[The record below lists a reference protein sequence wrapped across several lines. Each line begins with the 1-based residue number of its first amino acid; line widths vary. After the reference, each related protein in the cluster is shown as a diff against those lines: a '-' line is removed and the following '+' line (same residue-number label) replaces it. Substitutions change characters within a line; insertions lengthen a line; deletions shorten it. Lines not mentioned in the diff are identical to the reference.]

1 MESID
6 NLTKAFRFQYERFH
20 LGCDA
25 IEETGAWDKEKFGEM
40 GAFYENDLLS
50 MILRVIVADGKI
62 SEKETYD
69 NCRAAIGES
78 FDVKFKNGVECMKNI
93 NVKLAALYSELLG
106 TICDILIA
114 SDGEISPDEIQEA
127 QRIKSL
133 LSDITSA

>member
-1 MESID
+1 
-6 NLTKAFRFQYERFH
+6 
-20 LGCDA
+20 
-25 IEETGAWDKEKFGEM
+25 
-40 GAFYENDLLS
+40 

-62 SEKETYD
+62 SEKEVEYLNRNFAFDYTVESLAETYD

>member
-1 MESID
+1 M
-6 NLTKAFRFQYERFH
+6 NGLMAGL
-20 LGCDA
+20 LGDYNVHPDTVLEVSDA
-25 IEETGAWDKEKFGEM
+25 E
-40 GAFYENDLLS
+40 
-50 MILRVIVADGKI
+50 
-62 SEKETYD
+62 
-69 NCRAAIGES
+69 
-78 FDVKFKNGVECMKNI
+78 GVECMKNI